1 MVLLLHYRRQK
12 ELEAK
17 LVEEETAKRIEE
29 MVAKR
34 VAEELERRK
43 DEIEAEVLRRVE
55 EAKAIMEK
63 EMMEEL
69 QRQRLAQME
78 EERRREVAT
87 DSHSTSKTIFMLCEN
102 NSHNWVDLTT
112 SAVFIEDDTFSDSRD
127 RFDEDLALLLEYHG
141 DSFLNSLDYYS
152 LLHDFQKS

>member
-1 MVLLLHYRRQK
+1 M
-12 ELEAK
+12 
-17 LVEEETAKRIEE
+17 EEETAKRIEE

-69 QRQRLAQME
+69 QRQRLAQLE

-87 DSHSTSKTIFMLCEN
+87 NNPSTSKTKHLLCAN
-102 NSHNWVDLTT
+102 NVPNWVDLTT
-112 SAVFIEDDTFSDSRD
+112 SVISIEDDTISNHSDS
-127 RFDEDLALLLEYHG
+127 FDEDLALLSEYLG
-141 DSFLNSLDYYS
+141 DSFLTLVDYFG
-152 LLHDFQKS
+152 LFHEFRKN